1 MFAATLPHCAG
12 GGRGALLCTNRQ
24 RPATPASRSADDFF
38 TPSTVRVQLRLAP
51 QRRRDERPFCLLAVM
66 DNGSEALCSGGSVG
80 RGSAALSADGLLH
93 HVEEVEGGGL
103 RTPVQRTDVLRSPL
117 FLRVDA
123 SLATVLHTERCQPAQ
138 PVRSSPSTQP
148 TPLTPFPRADDHLR
162 RLLLQRALRR
172 RTSHPDL
179 VEGEGAC
186 RPACGL
192 TSASDDGRCSTR
204 VQRAT
209 AGGGSG
215 GLPAPQPRRGEAAS
229 RSQPARHIVR
239 IIGRNAKQYKVLWND
254 PPDTWT
260 LESISWLDSQEEHR
274 AWVEEFRKRVQD
286 AEVID

>member
-24 RPATPASRSADDFF
+24 RPAMPGSRSADDFF
-38 TPSTVRVQLRLAP
+38 TPSTMRVQLRLAP

-66 DNGSEALCSGGSVG
+66 DNRSVALCSGGSVG
-80 RGSAALSADGLLH
+80 RGSAALSAGGLLH

-123 SLATVLHTERCQPAQ
+123 SLATMLHTKRCQPAQ
-138 PVRSSPSTQP
+138 PVRSSPNTQP

-179 VEGEGAC
+179 SKAREPAVLRAGWRQ
-186 RPACGL
+186 RPTA
-192 TSASDDGRCSTR
+192 GRCSTR
-204 VQRAT
+204 V
-209 AGGGSG
+209 
-215 GLPAPQPRRGEAAS
+215 
-229 RSQPARHIVR
+229 
-239 IIGRNAKQYKVLWND
+239 
-254 PPDTWT
+254 
-260 LESISWLDSQEEHR
+260 
-274 AWVEEFRKRVQD
+274 
-286 AEVID
+286 